1 MVTMGIAL
9 APLAESMPQFALLLV
24 LTLLPMQLV
33 SGPATPRGKHAGLA
47 AGRHANLSHASFRQ
61 LCQSVLSR
69 TAGLDIVWPELL
81 IMAIISVFYFAVSG
95 VRFRRTLVVLQ

>member
-1 MVTMGIAL
+1 MGIAL
-9 APLAESMPQFALLLV
+9 ATLAESMPQFALLLV

-33 SGPATPRGKHAGLA
+33 SGPATLRESMPVWLQDAMQIFPTPHFV
-47 AGRHANLSHASFRQ
+47 SFA
-61 LCQSVLSR
+61 QSVLSR

-95 VRFRRTLVVLQ
+95 VRFRRRLVLLQ